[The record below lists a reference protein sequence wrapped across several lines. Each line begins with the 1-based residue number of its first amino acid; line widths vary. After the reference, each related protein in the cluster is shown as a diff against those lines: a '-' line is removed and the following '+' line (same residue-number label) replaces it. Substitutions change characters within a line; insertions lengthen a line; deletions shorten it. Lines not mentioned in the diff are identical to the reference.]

1 MSAFVVRVVLH
12 DATWDEYTKL
22 YEKLAKQGFTDII
35 TAGDGS
41 KYKMPPAEYY
51 FVGNNTQAGV
61 LELAKTSAA
70 SVKASYEVM
79 VTESLGVTWSGLKQL
94 SKGAA

>member
-12 DATWDEYTKL
+12 DATWDEYEKL
-22 YEKLAKQGFTDII
+22 YEKLGKQGFTDII
-35 TAGDGS
+35 TADNGA

-51 FVGNNTQAGV
+51 FVGNKTRSEV
-61 LELAKTSAA
+61 LALAKASAA
-70 SVKASYEVM
+70 AVKASYEVM
-79 VTESLGVTWSGLKQL
+79 VTESVGVTWHGLKQL